1 MNKIAI
7 GALALA
13 LAGCASVPSGAPT
26 SSELLA
32 HDDSAQAPFDYELF
46 DVTADVARIAG
57 ARTDDAFA
65 GRFGGRG
72 AGRDVIIGR
81 GDALSISIFEASN
94 GGLFS
99 SSVETTAGGVSAGA
113 KNVTLPQVLVDSR
126 GFIHVPYADQIQA
139 AGRTPREIEAAIEDR
154 LKGRA
159 IEPQAIVALATNRSA
174 LVTVSGEVKSPGRL
188 PIQTANERLLDAIA
202 EAGGSSLRPFEATV
216 TIERGDKRATASL
229 KTVFDDPREN
239 VYVRAG
245 DTILVQRRKRSVTI
259 LGAERLNAQLPFEND
274 TMTLSEAIGNAGG
287 LEDTRATLEGVYVFR
302 YERPELVRRM
312 RPGWLDTG
320 HRASIPTLYRLDLR
334 VAQGYFLAQQFQ
346 LRDQDLVFAANASGT
361 EYLKVLQII
370 GAGFGIV
377 SSVGGAASSAS
388 TLKVK

>member
-1 MNKIAI
+1 MLARDKLERALQKIAI
-7 GALALA
+7 SALLVA
-13 LAGCASVPSGAPT
+13 LAGCSSVPSGAPT

-139 AGRTPREIEAAIEDR
+139 AGRTPREIEAASR
-154 LKGRA
+154 
-159 IEPQAIVALATNRSA
+159 
-174 LVTVSGEVKSPGRL
+174 
-188 PIQTANERLLDAIA
+188 
-202 EAGGSSLRPFEATV
+202 
-216 TIERGDKRATASL
+216 
-229 KTVFDDPREN
+229 
-239 VYVRAG
+239 
-245 DTILVQRRKRSVTI
+245 
-259 LGAERLNAQLPFEND
+259 
-274 TMTLSEAIGNAGG
+274 
-287 LEDTRATLEGVYVFR
+287 
-302 YERPELVRRM
+302 
-312 RPGWLDTG
+312 TG
-320 HRASIPTLYRLDLR
+320 
-334 VAQGYFLAQQFQ
+334 
-346 LRDQDLVFAANASGT
+346 
-361 EYLKVLQII
+361 
-370 GAGFGIV
+370 
-377 SSVGGAASSAS
+377 
-388 TLKVK
+388 